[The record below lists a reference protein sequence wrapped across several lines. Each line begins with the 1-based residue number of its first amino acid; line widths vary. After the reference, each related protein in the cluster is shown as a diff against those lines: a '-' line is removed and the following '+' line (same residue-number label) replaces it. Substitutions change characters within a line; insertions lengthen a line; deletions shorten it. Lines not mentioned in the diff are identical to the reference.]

1 MAYSSITYTS
11 ASGTT
16 FALTNSEGDPIPY
29 IRQLDIDVYVNDVL
43 QTINTN
49 YTFNT
54 AGTAIV
60 LNVAVSNAKVLLER
74 ITDIADPAVV
84 YTPGST
90 LTAQDLNNAD
100 NQLRY
105 GLQEFQDFVSA
116 GGGVPDGDKGD
127 ISITGNG
134 TIWTIDAGVVTET
147 KLANNSVTS
156 SKIVDGTIVNAD
168 INASAAIDKTKI
180 NGTAITAADTGTVT
194 STMLADDTIVDAD
207 INAAAAIAKTKI
219 SGTAITAADTG
230 TVTSTMIADGT
241 IVNADINASA
251 AIDKTKISGTAIT
264 AADTG
269 TVTSTMLV
277 DGTIV
282 NADINAAAAIAGTK
296 IEQGSTSVRGTLQ
309 LTDSVSS
316 TSTTTA
322 ATPANVKTAYDLANT
337 ANTTANAALPKAGG
351 TISGNVDNTST
362 GYFDLPSGTTAQR
375 PGTPNSGMIRFN
387 TDLVQFEGHTGSAWS
402 AVGGGATG
410 GGADRWAVEHDNTIT
425 QSYTISTG
433 KNVISAGPIT
443 IQSGAVITVPSNSAW
458 SIV

>member
-1 MAYSSITYTS
+1 MAYASITYTS

-16 FALTNSEGDPIPY
+16 FALTNSNGDPIPY
-29 IRQLDIDVYVNDVL
+29 IRQSDIDVYVNNVL
-43 QTINTN
+43 QTITTD
-49 YTFNT
+49 YTFNS

-60 LNVAVSNAKVLLER
+60 LNTAVSGATVLLQR
-74 ITDIADPAVV
+74 ITEIAEPTVV
-84 YTPGST
+84 YTAGST

-105 GLQEFQDFVSA
+105 GLQEFQDSVDA

-127 ISITGNG
+127 ISVAGNG
-134 TIWTIDAGVVTET
+134 TVWTIDNGAVTEA
-147 KLANNSVTS
+147 KLASNSVTS

-168 INASAAIDKTKI
+168 INASAAIE
-180 NGTAITAADTGTVT
+180 
-194 STMLADDTIVDAD
+194 
-207 INAAAAIAKTKI
+207 
-219 SGTAITAADTG
+219 
-230 TVTSTMIADGT
+230 
-241 IVNADINASA
+241 
-251 AIDKTKISGTAIT
+251 
-264 AADTG
+264 
-269 TVTSTMLV
+269 
-277 DGTIV
+277 
-282 NADINAAAAIAGTK
+282 GTK
-296 IEQGSTSVRGTLQ
+296 VEQSSTSVRGTVQ

-375 PGTPNSGMIRFN
+375 PGSPNSGMIRFN
-387 TDLVQFEGHTGSAWS
+387 TDLVQFEGHTGTGWS

-410 GGADRWAVEHDNTIT
+410 GGADRWAVEHDATIT
-425 QSYTISTG
+425 QSYTITAG
-433 KNVISAGPIT
+433 RNVISAGPMT
-443 IQSGAVITVPSNSAW
+443 VQPGAVVTVPANSAW